1 LSTLALEG
9 SSIRS
14 GPAEDRERTPFA
26 LRYGDLVV
34 LGLALPVFVIAGLPM
49 LGYFPAAGAWLAARG
64 IELAAARRSA
74 RALGGGDRRAAVGTL
89 AAATLARVWLIA
101 LVVLLVG
108 LAEREAGLAA
118 AVLAAIVFTFH
129 LGALF
134 LGRVLAPEERA

>member
-9 SSIRS
+9 SDAGSA
-14 GPAEDRERTPFA
+14 GDRERLPFA
-26 LRYGDLVV
+26 LRYGDLV
-34 LGLALPVFVIAGLPM
+34 LLALALPVFLIAGLPM
-49 LGYFPAAGAWLAARG
+49 LGYAAAAGAWVAARA
-64 IELAAARRSA
+64 IEAVALRRSA

-108 LAEREAGLAA
+108 IAEREAGLAA
-118 AVLAAIVFTFH
+118 AVLAVVVFTFH

-134 LGRVLAPEERA
+134 LGRLLGPEEERA

>member
-9 SSIRS
+9 SSPDS
-14 GPAEDRERTPFA
+14 AGDPERLPFA
-26 LRYGDLVV
+26 LRYGDLVL
-34 LGLALPVFVIAGLPM
+34 LGFALPAFLIAGLPM
-49 LGYFPAAGAWLAARG
+49 LGYAAASAAWLAARA

-108 LAEREAGLAA
+108 LADRDAGLAA
-118 AVLAAIVFTFH
+118 AVLAAVVFTFH

-134 LGRVLAPEERA
+134 LGRLLAPEEQG

>member
-1 LSTLALEG
+1 MSTLALGG
-9 SSIRS
+9 SSTRAR
-14 GPAEDRERTPFA
+14 PAADRERVPFA

-34 LGLALPVFVIAGLPM
+34 LAVGLPVFLIAGLPL
-49 LGYFPAAGAWLAARG
+49 LGYGAAAGAWIAARA
-64 IELAAARRSA
+64 IELVAARRTA

-118 AVLAAIVFTFH
+118 AVLAVIVFTYH

-134 LGRVLAPEERA
+134 LARLLSPEERA